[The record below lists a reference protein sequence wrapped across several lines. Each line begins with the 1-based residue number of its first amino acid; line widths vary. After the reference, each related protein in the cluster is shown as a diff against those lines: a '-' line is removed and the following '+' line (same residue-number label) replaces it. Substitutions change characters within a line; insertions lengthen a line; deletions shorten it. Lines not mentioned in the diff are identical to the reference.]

1 MHRSNDAK
9 PERSLADLGVGDR
22 ALVRRVTGEV
32 SLRRRLLE
40 LGVLPGTRLEIVRIA
55 PLGDPIEVRLRGY
68 SLSMRRE
75 DARIVLVEA
84 ASS

>member
-1 MHRSNDAK
+1 MRGSTHAK

-22 ALVRRVTGEV
+22 AVVRGVSGEIG
-32 SLRRRLLE
+32 LRRRLLE
-40 LGVLPGTRLEIVRIA
+40 LGVLPGTALEIVRIA
-55 PLGDPIEVRLRGY
+55 PLGDPIELRLRGY

-84 ASS
+84 ARS